1 MRSKHPKLAAI
12 AAFLALFP
20 ILPVMADEGA
30 SDTLN
35 WSITPY
41 LWAPNITL
49 DVALADTNLG
59 GDVSFADILD
69 TIDAGLMLHTEGGKG
84 QWSAFADLT
93 YVEASDVNERTLL
106 RIDSS
111 NEQLF
116 LDAALAWH
124 PHGIDAPFNI
134 FGGLRYAS
142 LDTRYNF
149 FSVPNDN
156 LLTSQQS
163 KADYYDALLG
173 LRYRFELSERWS
185 LDTRGDASFGDS
197 EGTLLARA
205 SLAYTVGAKR
215 QNRILFGY
223 QYKQMEFLEN
233 DVTTE
238 IRLQGPVA
246 GFNFRF

>member
-1 MRSKHPKLAAI
+1 MLNKHPKRTAI
-12 AAFLALFP
+12 AVFLALFP
-20 ILPVMADEGA
+20 VLSAMANEGA
-30 SDTLN
+30 NDPLR
-35 WSITPY
+35 WSMTPY
-41 LWAPNITL
+41 LWAPNVTIDLAL
-49 DVALADTNLG
+49 DDTNIG

-69 TIDAGLMLHTEGGKG
+69 TIDAGLMLHTEGGRG
-84 QWSAFADLT
+84 QWSVFADLT
-93 YVEASDVNERTLL
+93 YVEATDVNELTLL
-106 RIDSS
+106 RIESS
-111 NEQLF
+111 NKQLF

-134 FGGLRYAS
+134 FGGLRYTS
-142 LDTRYNF
+142 LDTRYSF

-173 LRYRFELSERWS
+173 LRYRFNLSERWS

-215 QNRILFGY
+215 QNRILIGY

>member
-1 MRSKHPKLAAI
+1 MFNKHPKRTAI
-12 AAFLALFP
+12 AVFLALFP
-20 ILPVMADEGA
+20 VLSAMANEGA
-30 SDTLN
+30 NDPLR
-35 WSITPY
+35 WSMTPY
-41 LWAPNITL
+41 LWAPNVSIDLSL
-49 DVALADTNLG
+49 DDTNIG

-69 TIDAGLMLHTEGGKG
+69 TIDAALMLHTEGGRG
-84 QWSAFADLT
+84 QWSVFADLA
-93 YVEASDVNERTLL
+93 YLEATDVNELTLL
-106 RIDSS
+106 RIESS
-111 NEQLF
+111 NKQLF
-116 LDAALAWH
+116 LDTALAWH

-134 FGGLRYAS
+134 FGGLRYTS

-173 LRYRFELSERWS
+173 LRYRFNLSERWS

-205 SLAYTVGAKR
+205 SLAYAVGAKR
-215 QNRILFGY
+215 QNRLLIGY